1 MVRGS
6 RKREMVQTESRSRR
20 QRAEQAVA
28 HALERRWDLAADV
41 NRALLQE
48 EPDDIETANR
58 LGKALTELGD
68 LLDAAGAYA
77 RTLEIDPTNA
87 IARKNI
93 ARIEELMGPRAS
105 SAMPKARAQAKKA
118 PKIRK
123 SQAKRPTG
131 DEPAPDLLVHS
142 LIEES
147 GKSAELRLLQ
157 PDVQALR
164 SVRAGDAAVLEIASG
179 GVVVKSTD
187 GATLGAIEPRA
198 GRRLQ
203 RMLEGGNGYAVI
215 IRHVGDGEEAVYIRE
230 TYTAPGL
237 VGQASFLTPAQ
248 PASRRAPRPYTKS
261 SVVEHDRSAAL
272 EADEEEEDGQ
282 DASRTL
288 ASTTRRDEMDERGFS
303 ETAAEDDDED
313 DENEEDDEFGEDDEP
328 EV

>member
-1 MVRGS
+1 
-6 RKREMVQTESRSRR
+6 MVQTESRSRSRR

-28 HALERRWDLAADV
+28 HALERRWDLAAEV

-123 SQAKRPTG
+123 SRAKRPTG

-179 GVVVKSTD
+179 GVVVKSID

-261 SVVEHDRSAAL
+261 SVVEHGRSDAFG
-272 EADEEEEDGQ
+272 ADEEEEDMQ

-303 ETAAEDDDED
+303 ETAADDDDED
-313 DENEEDDEFGEDDEP
+313 DENEEDEEFGEDEEP

>member
-1 MVRGS
+1 
-6 RKREMVQTESRSRR
+6 MVQTENRSRR

-41 NRALLQE
+41 NRALLLE

-68 LLDAAGAYA
+68 LVDAAGAYA
-77 RTLEIDPTNA
+77 RTLEIDPMNA
-87 IARKNI
+87 IARKNLTL
-93 ARIEELMGPRAS
+93 IEELMGSGAS
-105 SAMPKARAQAKKA
+105 SAMPKALAQAKKA

-123 SQAKRPTG
+123 SRAKRPTG
-131 DEPAPDLLVHS
+131 DEPTPDLLVHS

-157 PDVQALR
+157 PDVQALKG
-164 SVRAGDAAVLEIASG
+164 VRAGDAAVLEIASG
-179 GVVVKSTD
+179 GVVVKST
-187 GATLGAIEPRA
+187 GGVTLGAIEPRA

-215 IRHVGDGEEAVYIRE
+215 IRHVGDGEATVYIRE
-230 TYTAPGL
+230 THTDPGL

-248 PASRRAPRPYTKS
+248 TSPRRAPRPYTKS

-282 DASRTL
+282 NASRTS
-288 ASTTRRDEMDERGFS
+288 ASTTRRNEMGERGFS
-303 ETAAEDDDED
+303 ETAAEDEDE
-313 DENEEDDEFGEDDEP
+313 EYEEEDEFEEDEEPDE
-328 EV
+328 